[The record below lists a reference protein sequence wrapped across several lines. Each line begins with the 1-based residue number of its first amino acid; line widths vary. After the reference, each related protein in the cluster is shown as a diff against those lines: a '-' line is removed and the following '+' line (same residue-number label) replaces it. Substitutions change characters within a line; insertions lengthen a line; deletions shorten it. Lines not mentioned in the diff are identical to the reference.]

1 MVQFATTRD
10 ASWFLAAFGVS
21 TAQLSQMVK
30 GDFSENVTCDNDDD
44 KFGFT
49 QLSVEEVNIVWS
61 NLALLV
67 FYIVEGFGTFT
78 KSVRKYLHNLQNECF
93 KSTPDIEGRIKTMLR
108 QTVITLKYVTKD
120 KNQLFA
126 IGSSRRIRSFDT
138 YMTLHK
144 IASDLLAN
152 E

>member
-67 FYIVEGFGTFT
+67 LYRRGFWNVYKKRSQIFAQFAKRMFQIYARYRRSHKNHAPTDGNNFEVRYKRQKSAVCNRFFEANTQLRYIHDPT
-78 KSVRKYLHNLQNECF
+78 
-93 KSTPDIEGRIKTMLR
+93 
-108 QTVITLKYVTKD
+108 
-120 KNQLFA
+120 
-126 IGSSRRIRSFDT
+126 
-138 YMTLHK
+138 
-144 IASDLLAN
+144 
-152 E
+152 